1 METQGLLQL
10 AKLLSEHRKLKL
22 STLGVYSV
30 NDGTFF
36 ARIGAGST
44 CTLRTAAKVC
54 GWFDAN
60 WPADLEW
67 PKAIPRP
74 STEKRAA

>member
-1 METQGLLQL
+1 METENLLQL
-10 AKLLSEHRKLKL
+10 ARLFSQHRKLKL

-36 ARIGAGST
+36 ARLEAGST
-44 CTLRTAAKVC
+44 CTLRTAARVC
-54 GWFDAN
+54 EWFSAH

-67 PKAIPRP
+67 PKTIPRP